1 MSRNISFIAIL
12 VLLIFNLSGCID
24 GNVDNSITIN
34 NNESIADK
42 DNSNEE
48 KSEMGIKGEEGNSET
63 VVEEGNKEE
72 NNESASDKLIK
83 EIFEK
88 AKEGGVIDC
97 DFKVKYNIIDDVEK
111 EWGEEEKFDYIAD
124 AKGSY
129 YTFLGK
135 NEAFGVNK
143 GGVIFEVRTF
153 SDKVKEVTLKEII
166 NSYGTPD
173 YDIIS
178 SLNERIIGYIV
189 NDEFKLLLVFNNE
202 SENNLKLDHYSVL
215 YPKGTV
221 NLMADDPGR
230 EW

>member
-88 AKEGGVIDC
+88 AKEGGVI
-97 DFKVKYNIIDDVEK
+97 
-111 EWGEEEKFDYIAD
+111 
-124 AKGSY
+124 
-129 YTFLGK
+129 
-135 NEAFGVNK
+135 
-143 GGVIFEVRTF
+143 FEVRTF